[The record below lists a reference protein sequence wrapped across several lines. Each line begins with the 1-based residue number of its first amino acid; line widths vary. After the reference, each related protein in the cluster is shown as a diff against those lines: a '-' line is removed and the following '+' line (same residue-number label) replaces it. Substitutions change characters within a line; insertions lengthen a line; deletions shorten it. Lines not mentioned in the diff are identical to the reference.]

1 MNEQVVAN
9 PLGTERVG
17 KLMIRYAIPSII
29 SIVVNSLYNM
39 VDQIFIGQ
47 GVGYLGNAATNI
59 ILPLTSILLALGMM
73 IGDGTASYM
82 SLNLGK
88 GRSQAAAYGVG
99 NAVTLTVGVSVFLLI
114 LFELFLEPL
123 CHLFGATEGNL
134 PYALD
139 LSLIHI

>member
-1 MNEQVVAN
+1 MNEQVAAN

-73 IGDGTASYM
+73 IGDGMLPA
-82 SLNLGK
+82 K
-88 GRSQAAAYGVG
+88 GIAPF
-99 NAVTLTVGVSVFLLI
+99 AVCYTICRL
-114 LFELFLEPL
+114 
-123 CHLFGATEGNL
+123 
-134 PYALD
+134 
-139 LSLIHI
+139 